1 MNVLHQLEENEG
13 FRLGRIEILISRGI
27 VILEHHHRVL
37 FLAHLHIVGVE
48 IPVPVGGLAEDEY
61 GETVG
66 ILGLVAVGVDGEE
79 EVGIV
84 PVGDFSPLLERHEHV
99 CGPRHH
105 HFDAWTAGLEE
116 FLEAEGYVQ
125 IDVALV
131 SLAVRTQAARIL
143 ASVSGI
149 DTDGPE
155 THSIIVTQRIM
166 L

>member
-1 MNVLHQLEENEG
+1 M
-13 FRLGRIEILISRGI
+13 
-27 VILEHHHRVL
+27 
-37 FLAHLHIVGVE
+37 
-48 IPVPVGGLAEDEY
+48 
-61 GETVG
+61 
-66 ILGLVAVGVDGEE
+66 DGEE

-105 HFDAWTAGLEE
+105 HFDVWTAGLEE

-125 IDVALV
+125 VDIALV